1 MPKECSECGAK
12 LKAEQKECGYCGTPF
27 HNEDEELLIELM
39 SVARKYNQALAK
51 ANLLEIGR
59 VLADNYQG
67 SLTDAGIESLT
78 DKKGLLETVQID
90 KNFVSYNIHDEELIE
105 RTNDRATIRC
115 IQTVNRRSVFEPGKF
130 EPYIERG
137 IISFVRL
144 NGQWQILSQ
153 KTVTIDENGNEYE

>member
-1 MPKECSECGAK
+1 MSKECSECGAK
-12 LKAEQKECGYCGTPF
+12 LKAEQLECTYCGTSF
-27 HNEDEELLIELM
+27 RNEDEELLIELM

-59 VLADNYQG
+59 TLADDYQG
-67 SLTDAGIESLT
+67 VLTDAGVESLS
-78 DKKGLLETVQID
+78 DKKRLLETVQID

-105 RTNDRATIRC
+105 RKDDRATIRC
-115 IQTVNRRSVFEPGKF
+115 IQTVSRRSHFEEGKF

-137 IISFVRL
+137 TINFVRR